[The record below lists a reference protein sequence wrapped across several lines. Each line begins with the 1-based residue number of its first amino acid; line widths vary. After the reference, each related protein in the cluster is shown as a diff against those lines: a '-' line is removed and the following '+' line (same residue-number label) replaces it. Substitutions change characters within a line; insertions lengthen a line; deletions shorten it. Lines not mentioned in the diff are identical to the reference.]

1 MLDYITRC
9 IIKICQQIFIIRQ
22 KGRMAIHVGQVKHL
36 GHLEHMPVHS
46 QAIACISLKHHD
58 IFCHYISYP
67 CFCSHNIIIDLPS
80 KMPFTD
86 GKIFSWGDNENG
98 QLGLGN
104 KSEHSAT
111 PSEVKALSNLPIYM
125 LAAGGGHSL
134 ALTVSGTLFAWG
146 KNRFVQ
152 KCTQLN

>member
-1 MLDYITRC
+1 MQY
-9 IIKICQQIFIIRQ
+9 
-22 KGRMAIHVGQVKHL
+22 
-36 GHLEHMPVHS
+36 
-46 QAIACISLKHHD
+46 
-58 IFCHYISYP
+58 
-67 CFCSHNIIIDLPS
+67 IIIDLPS
-80 KMPFTD
+80 KMLFTD

-98 QLGLGN
+98 QLGLGSN
-104 KSEHSAT
+104 SKQSAT

-152 KCTQLN
+152 PCNCEFH